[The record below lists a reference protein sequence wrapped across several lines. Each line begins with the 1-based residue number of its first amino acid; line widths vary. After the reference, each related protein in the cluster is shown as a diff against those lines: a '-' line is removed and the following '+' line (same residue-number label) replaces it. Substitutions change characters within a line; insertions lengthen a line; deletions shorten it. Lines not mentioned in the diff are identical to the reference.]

1 MSPVTMNSTCP
12 LMAKPHAQECLHKV
26 GVKLCSAAVS
36 TELGLPKAN
45 GIYVFSVMCR
55 IYCPLNFQCPIGIVY
70 TFVSWKSSGREFHSF
85 YCKLWERL
93 PLYVVLNPLP
103 PSFLCSISWVGR
115 VGQQL
120 IILVRITHGFIKLS
134 HVAQLFHTKE
144 TYPYVLYRTHS
155 NYTSGSLP
163 NLN

>member
-1 MSPVTMNSTCP
+1 MSPVTMNSACP

-36 TELGLPKAN
+36 TEVGLPKAK

-70 TFVSWKSSGREFHSF
+70 TFVSRKSSGREFHSF
-85 YCKLWERL
+85 YCKLWERP

-103 PSFLCSISWVGR
+103 PSFLWLFYILSWKSWPT
-115 VGQQL
+115 
-120 IILVRITHGFIKLS
+120 I
-134 HVAQLFHTKE
+134 
-144 TYPYVLYRTHS
+144 
-155 NYTSGSLP
+155 NYTCLDHSWFYKAFSCCPAFPHQGDLP
-163 NLN
+163 VCFV